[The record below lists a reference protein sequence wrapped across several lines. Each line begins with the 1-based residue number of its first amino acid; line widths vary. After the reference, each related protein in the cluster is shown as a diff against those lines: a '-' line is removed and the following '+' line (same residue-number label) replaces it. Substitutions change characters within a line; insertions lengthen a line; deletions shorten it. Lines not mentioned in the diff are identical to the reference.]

1 MKVLIVDD
9 EPIARQVLGELL
21 EEMSGVQVVGVACD
35 GQEAVE
41 QIAKLQPEVA
51 CLDLQMPGMDGF
63 SVARALRGHRLPLL
77 IYVTAFDNH
86 ALEAF
91 DTGAVD
97 YLLKP
102 VRKERLAAA
111 LQKARAQLKG
121 LAQPAALAQA
131 VGAAHAGAAPA
142 SAGPR
147 RIVGRSGE
155 EMVLVD
161 PAEIIAFRAEGERVQ
176 IVTAHQK
183 YEAEQTLRVLEGR
196 LPSPPFKR
204 IHRSTII
211 NTDHIRK
218 ISPLSSKRWLL
229 KLSNGTEAIVSKR
242 MAGLVREA
250 TGW

>member
-1 MKVLIVDD
+1 MRVLIVDD

-21 EEMSGVQVVGVACD
+21 EEMPGVHVAGEAGN
-35 GQEAVE
+35 GQEAVG
-41 QIAKLQPEVA
+41 QIARLQPDVA
-51 CLDLQMPGMDGF
+51 FLDLQMPGMDGF
-63 SVARALRGHRLPLL
+63 GVARALRGNRLPLL
-77 IYVTAFDNH
+77 IYVTAFESH

-91 DTGAVD
+91 DAGAVD

-111 LQKARAQLKG
+111 LDKARAQLKG
-121 LAQPAALAQA
+121 LAPAAPQPAAPQP
-131 VGAAHAGAAPA
+131 AAAGAP
-142 SAGPR
+142 PR
-147 RIVGRSGE
+147 RIVGRLGE
-155 EMVLVD
+155 EMVLLD
-161 PAEIIAFRAEGERVQ
+161 PADILAFRAEGEKVH
-176 IVTAHQK
+176 VLTAGHK
-183 YEAEQTLRVLEGR
+183 YEAEQTLRALEER

-229 KLSNGTEAIVSKR
+229 KLSNGMEAIVSKR
-242 MAGLVREA
+242 MATQVREA